1 MTSKDLTN
9 NFINIA
15 IENGYATFKKKA
27 AYKASEFTIF
37 TVSLFKSKFGNFYL
51 ISIKVDI
58 IGYNKF
64 KDYELNNNYFSHDCG
79 DLPIDPENVDFS
91 FLDLDIDMRDDIRVV
106 AIREYFENII
116 NPLAKRLATLIDVK
130 MFIYE
135 NKWELGCKHL
145 LDYMD
150 TIKK

>member
-64 KDYELNNNYFSHDCG
+64 KDYELNNNLSVKEKTKMLEPSY
-79 DLPIDPENVDFS
+79 
-91 FLDLDIDMRDDIRVV
+91 
-106 AIREYFENII
+106 II
-116 NPLAKRLATLIDVK
+116 QKLI
-130 MFIYE
+130 E
-135 NKWELGCKHL
+135 
-145 LDYMD
+145 DYSNFP
-150 TIKK
+150 TFAVLEILHGF